1 MTNQKPPKPR
11 PALFVLLAAAVTL
24 ALAVLMSVEGA
35 RSQVLPLAEL
45 QALILRFELARSVSE
60 VASLLGGPD
69 TPQGQHLRATLN
81 LINTTDFA
89 FALAY
94 PLLNVAMVA
103 FVAAGRARAFTL
115 VAVALALAMSAGDI
129 CENRALIALASAA
142 SPDPEQVRGLQIAT
156 SVKWSAL
163 YVCAGVLG
171 AALVHGGLLRRVL
184 ALLAFGGSALGLF
197 AVLWPVSGDF
207 DPRSLAGHASSV
219 VTVLWLAI
227 LALSIADLFTQ
238 RRSREADRAR

>member
-1 MTNQKPPKPR
+1 MNAIFRHPIR
-11 PALFVLLAAAVTL
+11 LLIAIVAVLVILTQTL
-24 ALAVLMSVEGA
+24 AIVPEDK
-35 RSQVLPLAEL
+35 

-60 VASLLGGPD
+60 VASLLGAPD

-103 FVAAGRARAFTL
+103 FVAAGRTRAFRL
-115 VAVALALAMSAGDI
+115 VAVALALAMSVGDI

-156 SVKWSAL
+156 SVKWGAL

-171 AALVHGGLLRRVL
+171 TALLQGGLLRRML
-184 ALLAFGGSALGLF
+184 
-197 AVLWPVSGDF
+197 DHIEKE
-207 DPRSLAGHASSV
+207 HA
-219 VTVLWLAI
+219 
-227 LALSIADLFTQ
+227 
-238 RRSREADRAR
+238 